1 MIIKNIFTFF
11 SYYHHKS
18 ISKFSRKLDF
28 DLMIDIGA
36 HEGEFL
42 SSFLNFKNIK
52 TFYCFEPQIEIFKNI
67 KTNYKKNK
75 KIKFFNYPLGDSF
88 KKKKLKLS
96 TLTST
101 STMSSFNKDSLYLKF
116 KNLLIKNKIS
126 KSITVEQKTFDQV
139 FKNINVRK
147 SFIKIDVEGYEL
159 SVLKGSK
166 KKIKDVKYILIEHQ
180 FFNQYKSDFNKV
192 KKLLYKNNFKI
203 IKSFIFPTLHY
214 RDILFKNKRKN

>member
-1 MIIKNIFTFF
+1 
-11 SYYHHKS
+11 
-18 ISKFSRKLDF
+18 
-28 DLMIDIGA
+28 
-36 HEGEFL
+36 
-42 SSFLNFKNIK
+42 
-52 TFYCFEPQIEIFKNI
+52 
-67 KTNYKKNK
+67 
-75 KIKFFNYPLGDSF
+75 
-88 KKKKLKLS
+88 
-96 TLTST
+96 
-101 STMSSFNKDSLYLKF
+101 MSSFNKDSLYLKF

-192 KKLLYKNNFKI
+192 KKLLYKNKFKI